1 MRTTPAGTSRS
12 HIEVIDITS
21 ASSSITSWPIGRQ
34 TFAKII
40 DVVAATG
47 RPLAEYCAE
56 TIWGPAGMVAN
67 GYWVLEAEGGQDWG
81 GFGVSARLR
90 DVGRFGQLVLEDG
103 EAFSGRQVLPPGWR
117 DLAGRPTARPPPS
130 VG

>member
-1 MRTTPAGTSRS
+1 
-12 HIEVIDITS
+12 
-21 ASSSITSWPIGRQ
+21 
-34 TFAKII
+34 
-40 DVVAATG
+40 
-47 RPLAEYCAE
+47 
-56 TIWGPAGMVAN
+56 MVAN
-67 GYWVLEAEGGQDWG
+67 GYWVLEAEG
-81 GFGVSARLR
+81 GVSARLR